1 MSEKKYKIKIP
12 VDYIAG
18 YLRYGHFEGIVEL
31 TDEEVEQIKNRTMTS
46 KEIANVYNL
55 NLIVDDYRVNDYG
68 DLEDPNIEEIK
79 DV

>member
-55 NLIVDDYRVNDYG
+55 NLIVDDYRVNKRC
-68 DLEDPNIEEIK
+68 LIK
-79 DV
+79 KKFKNYIQKL